1 MEKFDVNGVGVP
13 NGNYFGM
20 PYQADDCPVVLVSVP
35 WDATVSYSAGTAMG
49 PKAIIDAS
57 IQVDLFDEGIKNSE
71 NLKIGTG
78 RTFLA
83 GAVENSDPAANKNKK
98 ASEKRGDNVKFFAA
112 EDYIELIS
120 KDARAKAEKVI
131 DALAKGKRLSD
142 MQKLIN
148 EVNASSRE
156 MNSIVEYICM
166 GYNQENK
173 IVGVVGGEHSVCFG
187 AVQAASEMV
196 ARQVKKAGKGATAQ
210 LGVLQID
217 AHADLRKAYEGFEYS
232 HASIMYNILHKIK
245 GVSTLCQVGIRDFC
259 KEEYDLMS
267 SNKSLQVFTDA
278 GIKSALYG
286 GRMTWDEICNGI
298 IDVLPD
304 NVYVSFDVDGL
315 EPSCCPN
322 TGTPV
327 PGGLTYDGAVYLLR
341 KLSGRKRIIGFDLCE
356 VAPACAKGKF
366 AAGGEKNE
374 WDANVGARLLHK
386 LCLFAVRSLQ
396 K

>member
-20 PYQADDCPVVLVSVP
+20 PYEADECPVVLVSVP
-35 WDATVSYSAGTAMG
+35 WDATVSYSAGTAKG

-57 IQVDLFDEGIKNSE
+57 IQVDLFDEGIKNFE

-78 RTFLA
+78 KTFIA
-83 GAVENSDPAANKNKK
+83 GAAENSSPAGNKIAKNK
-98 ASEKRGDNVKFFAA
+98 GDDLKFFAA

-120 KDARAKAEKVI
+120 KDARAKAVKVI
-131 DALAKGKRLSD
+131 DALAKGEEQNK
-142 MQKLIN
+142 MQKTID
-148 EVNASSRE
+148 EVNASSE
-156 MNSIVEYICM
+156 EINEIVEGICRD
-166 GYNQENK
+166 YNKENK
-173 IVGVVGGEHSVCFG
+173 IVGVVGGEHSVTFG
-187 AVQAASEMV
+187 AVKAAAEMV
-196 ARQVKKAGKGATAQ
+196 AEQARKAGKGAVAEF
-210 LGVLQID
+210 GILQFD

-232 HASIMYNILHKIK
+232 HASIMYNILHKIG
-245 GVSTLCQVGIRDFC
+245 GVKTLCQVGIRDFC
-259 KEEYDLMS
+259 KDEYDLMNE
-267 SNKSLQVFTDA
+267 NKTLEVFTDA
-278 GIKSALYG
+278 GIRSALYG
-286 GRMTWDEICNGI
+286 GRMTWDEICDGI
-298 IDVLPD
+298 IEVLPD
-304 NVYVSFDVDGL
+304 NVYVSFDIDGL

-327 PGGLTYDGAVYLLR
+327 PGGLTYSEAVYLLR

-356 VAPACAKGKF
+356 VVPACAKGKL
-366 AAGGEKNE
+366 ASGGEKNE

>member
-20 PYQADDCPVVLVSVP
+20 PYEADECPVVLVSVP
-35 WDATVSYSAGTAMG
+35 WDATVSYSGGTAKG

-78 RTFLA
+78 KTFIA
-83 GAVENSDPAANKNKK
+83 GAAENSSPAGNKIAKNKG
-98 ASEKRGDNVKFFAA
+98 EELKFFAA

-120 KDARAKAEKVI
+120 KDARAKAVKVI
-131 DALAKGKRLSD
+131 DALAKGEEQNK
-142 MQKLIN
+142 MQKTID
-148 EVNASSRE
+148 EVNASSE
-156 MNSIVEYICM
+156 EINEIVEGICRD
-166 GYNQENK
+166 YNKENK
-173 IVGVVGGEHSVCFG
+173 IVGVVGGEHSVTFG
-187 AVQAASEMV
+187 AVKAAAEMV
-196 ARQVKKAGKGATAQ
+196 AEQARKAGKDAVAEFGI
-210 LGVLQID
+210 LQFD

-232 HASIMYNILHKIK
+232 HASIMYNILHKIG
-245 GVSTLCQVGIRDFC
+245 GVKTLCQVGIRDFC
-259 KEEYDLMS
+259 KDEYDLMNE
-267 SNKSLQVFTDA
+267 NKTLEVFTDA
-278 GIKSALYG
+278 GIRSALYG
-286 GRMTWDEICNGI
+286 GRMTWDEICDGI
-298 IDVLPD
+298 IEVLPD
-304 NVYVSFDVDGL
+304 NVYVSFDIDGL

-327 PGGLTYDGAVYLLR
+327 PGGLTYSEAVYLLR

-356 VAPACAKGKF
+356 VAPACAKGKL
-366 AAGGEKNE
+366 ACGGEKNE